1 MWISLVFKAAI
12 KGGTN
17 MDYTKDSK
25 LMQMLTELSHE
36 VQGLNYS
43 LGRTSDQK
51 ILAGREKNV
60 NELVEKVQEHLTRGG
75 CHE

>member
-1 MWISLVFKAAI
+1 
-12 KGGTN
+12 

-51 ILAGREKNV
+51 ILAGREKKC
-60 NELVEKVQEHLTRGG
+60 E
-75 CHE
+75 

>member
-1 MWISLVFKAAI
+1 
-12 KGGTN
+12 

-51 ILAGREKNV
+51 ILDSRGKNV
-60 NELVEKVQEHLTRGG
+60 NKLVEKVRDHLTRGVSPK
-75 CHE
+75 